1 MVDGGNLLFN
11 RPRVDVSGQQKV
23 RVETMAAVYQQMKY
37 DGVAV
42 GAYDLA
48 AGLDIVLTAGR
59 LGVPWISANLT
70 DTNNTLLFAPYRSVR
85 VGPLRVAVIGLTAE
99 DADRRSED
107 YLVVPTNEALS
118 GLLPVISDDHDLIV
132 VLCNGSTTQATQI
145 AERFPEIDLI
155 IGADPKRNSVPA
167 FLANNAVVAQSG
179 NRGMSLGFLKARWTG
194 QPWGIDPEQERA
206 RLMERLASLSWQ
218 ISRLKNQKQRDPAA
232 SGRKMQALLSA
243 QQQTETELARV
254 TAALS
259 ASINGD
265 RPSTFQAL
273 LLPLRSSFAE
283 DPTIRA
289 LIDTGK
295 QRAVEQNGNN

>member
-1 MVDGGNLLFN
+1 
-11 RPRVDVSGQQKV
+11 
-23 RVETMAAVYQQMKY
+23 MAAVYRQMNY

-48 AGLDIVLTAGR
+48 AGLDVVLTAGR
-59 LGVPWISANLT
+59 LGVPWVSANLT
-70 DTNNTLLFAPYRSVR
+70 DTNNTLLFTPYRSVR
-85 VGPLRVAVIGLTAE
+85 VGTLRVAVIGHTAE
-99 DADRRSED
+99 DDARGPDE
-107 YLVVPTNEALS
+107 YLVIPANEALS
-118 GLLPVISDDHDLIV
+118 GLLPDISDDHDLIV
-132 VLCNGSTTQATQI
+132 LLSSGSITQATQI

-155 IGADPKRNSVPA
+155 VGADPKRDSVPS
-167 FLANNAVVAQSG
+167 FLANNAIVVQSG

-218 ISRLKNQKQRDPAA
+218 ISRLKNQSHREPSA
-232 SGRKMQALLSA
+232 SSRKMEALLSA
-243 QQQTETELARV
+243 QQQAETELARITATRSESV
-254 TAALS
+254 T
-259 ASINGD
+259 GD
-265 RPSTFQAL
+265 SPSTFQAL

-295 QRAVEQNGNN
+295 QRAMAQNGNN

>member
-1 MVDGGNLLFN
+1 
-11 RPRVDVSGQQKV
+11 
-23 RVETMAAVYQQMKY
+23 MAAVYRQMNY

-48 AGLDIVLTAGR
+48 AGLDVVLTAGKI
-59 LGVPWISANLT
+59 GVPWISANLT
-70 DTNNTLLFAPYRSVR
+70 DTNNTLLFEPYRSVR
-85 VGPLRVAVIGLTAE
+85 VGTLHVAVIGLTAE
-99 DADRRSED
+99 DTPPRPND
-107 YLVVPTNEALS
+107 YLVIPANEALS
-118 GLLPVISDDHDLIV
+118 GLLPDISDDHDLV
-132 VLCNGSTTQATQI
+132 VLLSSGSITQATQI

-155 IGADPKRNSVPA
+155 IGADPKRDSVPS
-167 FLANNAVVAQSG
+167 FLANNAIVVQSG

-218 ISRLKNQKQRDPAA
+218 ISRLKNQNQRDPSA
-232 SGRKMQALLSA
+232 SSRKMEALLTA
-243 QQQTETELARV
+243 QQQAETELARM
-254 TAALS
+254 TATRS
-259 ASINGD
+259 ASVTGD
-265 RPSTFQAL
+265 SPSTFQAL

-289 LIDTGK
+289 LIDKGK